1 MGGVPRIPFRG
12 TPPGG
17 VCQTARRDFATL
29 GGDVVPTVRGPCIR
43 RGDMSQSLA
52 HVLRMWADDGASREL
67 GMVAD
72 VIEVDHAVVRMT
84 LTEAMVNGHDIAH
97 GGFIFTLADSTFA
110 LACNSRGTLT
120 VAAGADITFV
130 TSVRRG
136 DVLVADGRVRA
147 AYGRSGI
154 TDVTVTRESDG
165 ALVAEFRGR
174 SRSLPRR

>member
-1 MGGVPRIPFRG
+1 MTDSA
-12 TPPGG
+12 TPP
-17 VCQTARRDFATL
+17 QPDL
-29 GGDVVPTVRGPCIR
+29 SHVRT
-43 RGDMSQSLA
+43 
-52 HVLRMWADDGASREL
+52 MWADDQASRGL

-72 VIEVDHAVVRMT
+72 VIEVDHAVVRMSVT
-84 LTEAMVNGHDIAH
+84 DAMVNGHDIAH

-110 LACNSRGTLT
+110 LACNSRGALT

-130 TSVRRG
+130 TSARLG

-174 SRSLPRR
+174 SRSLPPR